1 MSRPRKIT
9 DDKLPRLIQVV
20 SARLKAEAMV
30 AEVPVNKQLAHEVG
44 VTPGYMHNVMH
55 RLTAIMRTGKRVPHE
70 TLQRALYNDKEFILL
85 IERLGR
91 RSMAKSKVNVITLTA
106 SGVEAHSPE

>member
-9 DDKLPRLIQVV
+9 DEKLPRLIEIV
-20 SARLKAEAMV
+20 SMRLKAEALV
-30 AEVPVNKQLAHEVG
+30 AAVPVNKQLAHEVG

-70 TLQRALYNDKEFILL
+70 TLRGALFNDHQFAVLMDRLKE
-85 IERLGR
+85 RV
-91 RSMAKSKVNVITLTA
+91 KVKVEVITLPA
-106 SGVEAHSPE
+106 EERP